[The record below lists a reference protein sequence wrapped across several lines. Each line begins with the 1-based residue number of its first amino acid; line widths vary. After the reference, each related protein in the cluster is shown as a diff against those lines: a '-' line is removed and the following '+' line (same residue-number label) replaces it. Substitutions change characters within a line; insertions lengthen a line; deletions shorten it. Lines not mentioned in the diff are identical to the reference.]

1 MSSWLSRT
9 AARCGVVPAV
19 LALAALAALAG
30 CADTGQL
37 HDAGA
42 TRPLSAPSSPPT
54 PVALWAAVGTAP
66 TPSASATQPVGALT
80 PVPGITVSGA
90 DLRSADVHQLLRQDP
105 QLKDAE
111 RAALAGCTGCQ
122 VLDPRYAD
130 LVGDGGAELITAVL
144 TADQHAYLHV
154 YQLRDHQV
162 LAVPEISVLP
172 GFTAQTVG
180 RDLVVNE
187 PTSAATETSST
198 YRWDSGQ
205 LVRVETKFTGPDT
218 MTTPDCQPGVVT
230 QPYPPG
236 KPSHPQPS
244 AVASA
249 GPAAAPSGPSS
260 YLPPTAPPGAK
271 TSASPRTGVGPVTSA
286 VPANTPPVNPA
297 PSNSA
302 PVNPAPSN
310 SAPSSVAPSKPT
322 AERTP

>member
-9 AARCGVVPAV
+9 AARCGAVPAV

-42 TRPLSAPSSPPT
+42 TRPLSAPTSPPT
-54 PVALWAAVGTAP
+54 PVALWAAVGAAP

-90 DLRSADVHQLLRQDP
+90 DLRSVDVHQLLRQDP

-111 RAALAGCTGCQ
+111 RTALAGCTGCQ

-198 YRWDSGQ
+198 YRWDGGQ

-218 MTTPDCQPGVVT
+218 VATPDCQPGVVT
-230 QPYPPG
+230 PPYPTG
-236 KPSHPQPS
+236 KSSRPQPS
-244 AVASA
+244 AVPSA
-249 GPAAAPSGPSS
+249 APAATPSGA
-260 YLPPTAPPGAK
+260 PPTCRPRRRPVPRPRRHRSRAPGR
-271 TSASPRTGVGPVTSA
+271 S
-286 VPANTPPVNPA
+286 
-297 PSNSA
+297 
-302 PVNPAPSN
+302 
-310 SAPSSVAPSKPT
+310 
-322 AERTP
+322 

>member
-9 AARCGVVPAV
+9 LARWSVVP
-19 LALAALAALAG
+19 ALAALAVLTG

-37 HDAGA
+37 HDAGV
-42 TRPLSAPSSPPT
+42 TRPLTAPSSPPT

-66 TPSASATQPVGALT
+66 SPSAAATQPVGALT

-90 DLRSADVHQLLRQDP
+90 DLRSVDVRQLLRQDP
-105 QLKDAE
+105 QLKDDE
-111 RAALAGCTGCQ
+111 RTALAGCTGCQ

-187 PTSAATETSST
+187 PTSSATVTSST
-198 YRWDSGQ
+198 YRWDGGQ
-205 LVRVETKFTGPDT
+205 LVRVETKYTGPDAAA
-218 MTTPDCQPGVVT
+218 TPDCQPGVVT

-236 KPSHPQPS
+236 KQPRPQPS
-244 AVASA
+244 AAASA
-249 GPAAAPSGPSS
+249 MPVAPTPMSSSTPFAGPTTAVKASAPPKATSGPPPSGLPQSVPSPS
-260 YLPPTAPPGAK
+260 GLPTPGLPTPGPS
-271 TSASPRTGVGPVTSA
+271 TSGQV
-286 VPANTPPVNPA
+286 
-297 PSNSA
+297 SA
-302 PVNPAPSN
+302 P
-310 SAPSSVAPSKPT
+310 T
-322 AERTP
+322 EEHTP